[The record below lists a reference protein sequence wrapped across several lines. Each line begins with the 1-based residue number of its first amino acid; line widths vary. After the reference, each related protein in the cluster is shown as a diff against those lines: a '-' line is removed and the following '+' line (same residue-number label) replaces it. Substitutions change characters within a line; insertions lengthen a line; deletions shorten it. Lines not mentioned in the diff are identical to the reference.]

1 MKNIYT
7 ALAAILLGIGAL
19 SAQDIFMVDSSY
31 VHFFSEATLENIEA
45 ENNKAKGLINRA
57 NSKVAFLIPIKSFEF
72 DKALMEE
79 HFNENYMESEKFKT
93 ATFKGQINEKI
104 NWKKE
109 GTYNVTVT
117 GIINVHG
124 VEKSRTIKG
133 KLMVKESRIR
143 VQTKFE
149 LKLVDHDIEIPTVV
163 FQKIAEVIDV
173 TVDLQFS
180 LKK

>member
-1 MKNIYT
+1 
-7 ALAAILLGIGAL
+7 
-19 SAQDIFMVDSSY
+19 
-31 VHFFSEATLENIEA
+31 
-45 ENNKAKGLINRA
+45 
-57 NSKVAFLIPIKSFEF
+57 
-72 DKALMEE
+72 
-79 HFNENYMESEKFKT
+79 MESEKFKT

-109 GTYNVTVT
+109 GSYIVTVT
-117 GIINVHG
+117 GILNVHG

-133 KLMVKESRIR
+133 KLMVKERRIR

-180 LKK
+180 PKK